1 MTEKAE
7 SSRLGKHPICGM
19 GRPTTA
25 LAVPSPYHADSL
37 IPCAGGMRSIWL
49 AQRRS
54 QHRLRHALCRG

>member
-7 SSRLGKHPICGM
+7 PSRLGKHPICLM

-49 AQRRS
+49 AQR
-54 QHRLRHALCRG
+54 